1 METKQQLRQRFR
13 HERKLQYIPASF
25 LHLLSTPEIKTAI
38 CVTSYFSIGPEPSTE
53 ELNRSLINHGVTLL
67 LPRVNGKTL
76 EWVEWSGDTANIR
89 ENRGLLEPIGDRRK
103 DISDVDVVIVPA
115 LQMDQAGYRMGQGG
129 GFYDRALPE
138 MPGWKVGLVYA
149 GELSST
155 LLPHEAHDIPLDA
168 GATPNL
174 IVRFTRNKN

>member
-1 METKQQLRQRFR
+1 MEDKQKLRQRFR
-13 HERKLQYIPASF
+13 HERKLQYIPAAF
-25 LHLLSTPEIKTAI
+25 LHLLNSPEIKSAK
-38 CVTSYFSIGPEPSTE
+38 CVTSYFSINQEPSTE
-53 ELNRSLINHGVTLL
+53 ELNRSLISQGVTVL
-67 LPRVNGKTL
+67 LPRVSGKSL
-76 EWVEWSGDTANIR
+76 EWVEWSGDSAKIR
-89 ENRGLLEPIGDRRK
+89 ESRGLLEPIGDPRK

-115 LQMDQAGYRMGQGG
+115 LHIDQAGYRMGQGG

-155 LLPHEAHDIPLDA
+155 LLPREAHDVPLDA

-174 IVRFTRNKN
+174 IVRFSRPDN